1 MRATGPADQAAAVP
15 PDEERLIQR
24 AQADDPEAVSRL
36 YRRHVESIYRYIH
49 LRVGRQDLAEDLTG
63 DVFVRALEALRTYQ
77 YRGVPFSAWLYRI
90 AHDRVVDY
98 YRREARR
105 EEDVMVEEPQDAER
119 GPASTLEAGLA
130 RERLGKALRRLT
142 PDQQMVISLKFGEDM
157 TNVQVAE
164 LMDKTEGAVKSL
176 QHRALASLKRLMDEE
191 HRGKQVHAT
200 AESLIASTYHG
211 SYE

>member
-1 MRATGPADQAAAVP
+1 MP
-15 PDEERLIQR
+15 PDEQRLIQR

-63 DVFVRALEALRTYQ
+63 DVFVRALEALRTYE

-105 EEDVMVEEPQDAER
+105 EEDVLVEEPEDAER

-130 RERLGKALRRLT
+130 RDRLGAALRRLT

-157 TNVQVAE
+157 TNAQVAE

-176 QHRALASLKRLMDEE
+176 QHRALASLKRFMDEE
-191 HRGKQVHAT
+191 RSGESVKRAGPRLVPLERT
-200 AESLIASTYHG
+200 ASPPGEA
-211 SYE
+211 

>member
-15 PDEERLIQR
+15 PDERRLIQR

-130 RERLGKALRRLT
+130 REGLGKALRRLT
-142 PDQQMVISLKFGEDM
+142 SDQQMVISLKFGEDM

-191 HRGKQVHAT
+191 HRGKQVRTT
-200 AESLIASTYHG
+200 AESLVARTYHG

>member
-1 MRATGPADQAAAVP
+1 MP
-15 PDEERLIQR
+15 PDEQRLIQR

-63 DVFVRALEALRTYQ
+63 DVFVRALEALRTYE

-105 EEDVMVEEPQDAER
+105 EEDAMVEEPEDAER
-119 GPASTLEAGLA
+119 GPASTLEAGLV

-142 PDQQMVISLKFGEDM
+142 SDQQMVISLKFGR
-157 TNVQVAE
+157 T
-164 LMDKTEGAVKSL
+164 
-176 QHRALASLKRLMDEE
+176 
-191 HRGKQVHAT
+191 
-200 AESLIASTYHG
+200 
-211 SYE
+211 